1 MSAVSPSPGDDV
13 RRSIPFLAA
22 LGALIA
28 AAVVDLATPRA
39 GAAHMTGFA
48 LCPPQVSLTTGMEA
62 ESQPSAGINF
72 QPKIRKVFLPYGLS
86 YGLSGTAGTA
96 SSAST
101 SVSGQTPPA
110 GLPHIDL
117 LPLVEPSM
125 YLRVTVERFD
135 LPQFTT
141 LLLDPPRS
149 C

>member
-48 LCPPQVSLTTGMEA
+48 LCPPQVSLTTGIEA
-62 ESQPSAGINF
+62 ESQPSASINF
-72 QPKIRKVFLPYGLS
+72 QPKIHKVFLPYGLS
-86 YGLSGTAGTA
+86 MPAGMA
-96 SSAST
+96 SSAPT
-101 SVSGQTPPA
+101 SVNGQTPPA
-110 GLPHIDL
+110 GLADID
-117 LPLVEPSM
+117 PPPPVEPGI

-135 LPQFTT
+135 LPHFAT